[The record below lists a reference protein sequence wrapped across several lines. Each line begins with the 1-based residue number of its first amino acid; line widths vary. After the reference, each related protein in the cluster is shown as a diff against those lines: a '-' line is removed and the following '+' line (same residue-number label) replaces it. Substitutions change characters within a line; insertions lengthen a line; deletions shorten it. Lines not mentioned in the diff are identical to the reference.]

1 MFVRRLDMRA
11 RSPGVVIACCCVLT
25 AGTVQARQA
34 DIVLLNG
41 AVYTVDAAQPTAAA
55 VAIAQGRIV
64 YVGTDAAA
72 RKYVGGNTRV
82 VDLQGRTL
90 LPGFQDSHLHP
101 GDVPNPGTALDLG
114 GLKTRE
120 EIFARIRGFAAAH
133 PRKEWIV
140 GTGWDESAFLPS
152 GQPTREL
159 LDAAVPDRPAF
170 LTNNSL
176 HMGWS
181 NSQAL
186 AKSGV
191 AADTP
196 DPPNGRIERD
206 EAGRPTGVLQEAAM
220 DVVRGVIPPQTTD
233 EMAEDLAA
241 ALNELKRNGITAF
254 MDALAS
260 PALLQAYLALAQ
272 AGRID
277 QRVAVCQY
285 YDPALADDRQVIDL
299 TSRRKV
305 FTGTAIDA
313 NCVKI
318 VLDGAYGSHTVALL
332 QPYSDEPGKFGHGKL
347 FLEPDRL
354 KRVVARLDAEGF
366 QVHVHAL
373 GDGAVRASLDA
384 FAEARRVNG
393 VRESRHTLAHLA
405 MIDAADLPR
414 FKALGVVA
422 NMSPLWNRGDPW
434 ETVFATKMFGPE
446 RSANLYL
453 TRSLLDAQ
461 ATLVWGSDWPVTGV
475 DPLDGIETA
484 VTRRYPGG
492 RNPDGVEDISWIPA
506 QRVTLPEAVAAYTA
520 WGAYLLHDEAER
532 GTIAVG
538 KLADLVVL
546 SRNLFATD
554 PLAIHA
560 IEVDMTLVGG
570 HVVFERR

>member
-1 MFVRRLDMRA
+1 MRLGWIVA
-11 RSPGVVIACCCVLT
+11 TSLSSAIAPT
-25 AGTVQARQA
+25 FAGPKPADTVF
-34 DIVLLNG
+34 LNG
-41 AVYTVDAAQPTAAA
+41 AVCTVDAARPTVAA

-64 YVGTDAAA
+64 YVGADDAA
-72 RKYVGGNTRV
+72 RKYVGSRTRV
-82 VDLQGRTL
+82 IDLQGRSL

-101 GDVPNPGTALDLG
+101 GDVPNPATALDLG

-120 EIFARIRGFAAAH
+120 AILERIREFAASH
-133 PRKEWIV
+133 PGNAWIV
-140 GTGWDESAFLPS
+140 GTGWDEAAFLPS
-152 GQPTREL
+152 GQPTREM
-159 LDAAVPDRPAF
+159 LDAVVPDRPAF

-181 NSQAL
+181 NSPAL
-186 AKSGV
+186 AQAGV
-191 AADTP
+191 AAGAP
-196 DPPNGRIERD
+196 DPPNGRVERD

-220 DVVRGVIPPQTTD
+220 EIVRRVIPPPTTD
-233 EMAEDLAA
+233 ELAKDLAA

-254 MDALAS
+254 MDALSS
-260 PALLQAYLALAQ
+260 PALLQAYLALAK

-277 QRVAVCQY
+277 QRAHVCQY
-285 YDPALADDRQVIDL
+285 YDPSLDDDLQVLDL
-299 TSRRKV
+299 VRRRKEFV
-305 FTGTAIDA
+305 GTSVDA
-313 NCVKI
+313 HCVKI

-332 QPYSDEPGKFGHGKL
+332 EPYSDEPEKFGHGKL
-347 FLEPDRL
+347 FFDTERLE
-354 KRVVARLDAEGF
+354 RVVTRLDAEGF

-373 GDGAVRASLDA
+373 GDGAVRVSLDA

-393 VRESRHTLAHLA
+393 VRDSRHTLAHLA
-405 MIDAADLPR
+405 LIDAADLPR

-434 ETVFATKMFGPE
+434 ETVFAPKMFGPE
-446 RSANLYL
+446 RSAQLYP

-492 RNPDGVEDISWIPA
+492 RNPEGVEDISWIPA

-520 WGAYLLHDEAER
+520 SGAYLFHDEVER

-546 SRNLFATD
+546 SRNLFAAD
-554 PLAIHA
+554 PLAIHDIA
-560 IEVDMTLVGG
+560 VDMTLVGG
-570 HVVFERR
+570 QVVFERR

>member
-1 MFVRRLDMRA
+1 MSLSCA
-11 RSPGVVIACCCVLT
+11 IAPT
-25 AGTVQARQA
+25 FAAPQAAATVF
-34 DIVLLNG
+34 LNG
-41 AVYTVDAAQPTAAA
+41 AVYTVDAARPSAAA
-55 VAIAQGRIV
+55 VAISNGRIV
-64 YVGTDAAA
+64 YVGADDAA
-72 RKYVGGNTRV
+72 RQYVGEKTRV
-82 VDLQGRTL
+82 IDLQGRTL

-101 GDVPNPGTALDLG
+101 GLAPNPDTTLDLD

-120 EIFARIRGFAAAH
+120 AIFERIRRFAAAH

-152 GQPTREL
+152 GQPTREM

-170 LTNNSL
+170 LTSNSQ
-176 HMGWS
+176 HMGWA
-181 NSQAL
+181 NSRAL

-191 AADTP
+191 VPVTP
-196 DPPNGRIERD
+196 DPSNGRIERD
-206 EAGRPTGVLQEAAM
+206 ATGRPTGVLQEAAM
-220 DVVRGVIPPQTTD
+220 DLVRSAIPPLSTD
-233 EMAEDLAA
+233 EIAEDLTA

-254 MDALAS
+254 VDAAS
-260 PALLQAYLALAQ
+260 RPPVTKAYAALAQ

-277 QRVAVCQY
+277 QRAHICQY
-285 YDPALADDRQVIDL
+285 YDPAGDDDLQVRDLAY
-299 TSRRKV
+299 RRKAFV
-305 FTGTAIDA
+305 GTSVDA

-332 QPYSDEPGKFGHGKL
+332 EPYSDEPEKFGHGQL

-393 VRESRHTLAHLA
+393 VRDSRHTLAHLA
-405 MIDAADLPR
+405 LIDAADLPR

-434 ETVFATKMFGPE
+434 ETVFAPKMFGPE

-453 TRSLLDAQ
+453 TRSLLDSG

-492 RNPDGVEDISWIPA
+492 RNPDGVEDASWIPA

-520 WGAYLLHDEAER
+520 SGAYLLHDEAAR

-570 HVVFERR
+570 QVVFERR